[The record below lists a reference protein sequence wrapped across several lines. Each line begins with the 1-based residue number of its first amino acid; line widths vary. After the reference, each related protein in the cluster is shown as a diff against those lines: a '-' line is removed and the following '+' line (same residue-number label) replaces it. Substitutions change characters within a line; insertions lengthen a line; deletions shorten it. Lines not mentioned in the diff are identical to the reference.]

1 MRNHRARQGTQ
12 DMFGAPQSQRALQ
25 VQAEQRAQLLGQL
38 PLLSNQ
44 ALVPFVTTVFAL
56 DELVAAYLLPLRSA
70 PRELDEGDPT
80 ALSQCLEAMGRARRC
95 RTLVLKSSWEPV
107 AVALLVN
114 PCGYYL
120 CLRELMFGRH
130 YVSTPDMYQRISHVR
145 AEVLTKPLQ
154 ALCEADPQVGRYLA
168 WILGFG
174 SYKGLD
180 VRRAVDM
187 QRAVYRETLWMS

>member
-1 MRNHRARQGTQ
+1 MRNHRARPGTQ
-12 DMFGAPQSQRALQ
+12 DMFGDPQSQRA
-25 VQAEQRAQLLGQL
+25 EQIHAQERARLLKQL
-38 PLLSNQ
+38 PLLFNQ
-44 ALVPFVTTVFAL
+44 ALVPFVTAVFAS
-56 DELVAAYLLPLRSA
+56 DELVAAYLMPLRSA
-70 PRELDEGDPT
+70 PRDRDEGDPT
-80 ALSQCLEAMGRARRC
+80 ALSQCLAAMGRARRC

-130 YVSTPDMYQRISHVR
+130 YVSTPDMYQRISRVR
-145 AEVLTKPLQ
+145 AEVLSKPLQ

-168 WILGFG
+168 WILGLG

-180 VRRAVDM
+180 VRRAIDM
-187 QRAVYRETLWMS
+187 QRAVHRETLWVN

>member
-1 MRNHRARQGTQ
+1 
-12 DMFGAPQSQRALQ
+12 
-25 VQAEQRAQLLGQL
+25 
-38 PLLSNQ
+38 
-44 ALVPFVTTVFAL
+44 
-56 DELVAAYLLPLRSA
+56 
-70 PRELDEGDPT
+70 
-80 ALSQCLEAMGRARRC
+80 MGRARRC

-130 YVSTPDMYQRISHVR
+130 YVSTTDMYQRISRVR
-145 AEVLTKPLQ
+145 AEVLSKPLQ
-154 ALCEADPQVGRYLA
+154 TLCEADPQVGRYLA
-168 WILGFG
+168 WLLGFG

-187 QRAVYRETLWMS
+187 QRAVYRETLWMN